1 MLNLISICF
10 TQHPD
15 MGVCVL
21 PGNFPALPVTTHWF
35 CTVRVWVMPVV
46 LTHNTTLTL
55 ANGVLEAGDAIN
67 ELSVL
72 LQVCL

>member
-1 MLNLISICF
+1 MS
-10 TQHPD
+10 
-15 MGVCVL
+15 
-21 PGNFPALPVTTHWF
+21 
-35 CTVRVWVMPVV
+35 VV

-55 ANGVLEAGDAIN
+55 ANGVLEASDAIN